1 MRMPTALLA
10 GIRRYRADDGDDLA
24 DFQLRT
30 FGPDTRQVDRARDA
44 WLFDRNPWRRGHERD
59 MWICRRDDTIVGQ
72 QAAIPFVLRAGGVDH
87 PAAWGIDLMVDDD
100 WRMRGPGPAL
110 LDALLTEH
118 PIVGV
123 MNMSHQG
130 YALCRG
136 MGFADLGIIP
146 VYLRPLDLA
155 GATETGGAGET
166 ATAGETTTA
175 GETGGAGG
183 LPGAVRRVAPVVGP
197 MLRAADTAAVATLRS
212 AGVRLERVDRFD
224 ERVDEVWQAAAP
236 VGDALMARRDAQAV
250 AWAIDDRPDRDR
262 MRRYYLVRRGRALG
276 YVVLRPSSRADTR
289 GVVVVDYLA
298 PPRWVAPMLVAA
310 GVDAREQGA
319 VAMSVKTRNQPAD
332 RYLRAAG
339 FVRRAR
345 GADHPVRFMVYCRD
359 DELRSQ
365 LVERRHWYV
374 TSADCDLEYGMAPTG
389 RADDAG
395 GTSADTGHRHDDAG
409 SQHDDAGGT
418 GAGR

>member
-10 GIRRYRADDGDDLA
+10 GIRRYRADDAADLA

-44 WLFDRNPWRRGHERD
+44 WLFDRNPYRSGDDRD
-59 MWICRRDDTIVGQ
+59 MWVCRRDDTIVGQ
-72 QAAIPFVLRAGGVDH
+72 QAAIPFVLQVGAVDH
-87 PAAWGIDLMVDDD
+87 PAAWGIDLMVADE

-110 LDALLTEH
+110 LTTMLAEH

-123 MNMSHQG
+123 VNMSDAG
-130 YALCRG
+130 YALCQG
-136 MGFADLGIIP
+136 MGFTDLGIIP
-146 VYLRPLDLA
+146 VYLRPLDLVRA
-155 GATETGGAGET
+155 ADL
-166 ATAGETTTA
+166 
-175 GETGGAGG
+175 GG
-183 LPGAVRRVAPVVGP
+183 LPGGARRVAPVAGP
-197 MLRAADTAAVATLRS
+197 LLRAADTAAVAALRA

-224 ERVDEVWQAAAP
+224 ERVDEVWRVATQA
-236 VGDALMARRDAQAV
+236 GDVMMARRDAQAV
-250 AWAIDDRPDRDR
+250 AWSIDERPDRDR
-262 MRRYYLVRRGRALG
+262 MQRYYLVRRGRTLG
-276 YVVLRPSSRADTR
+276 YVVLRTSSSAETH

-310 GVDAREQGA
+310 GVDARRQGA
-319 VAMSVKTRNQPAD
+319 VAMSVKTRNEAAD

-345 GADHPVRFMVYCRD
+345 GADHPIRFMVYCRD

-365 LVERRHWYV
+365 LAERGRWYT

-389 RADDAG
+389 EGDHAGRADDAG
-395 GTSADTGHRHDDAG
+395 IAPAPDGSRQPDAAH
-409 SQHDDAGGT
+409 QPDEAGGA
-418 GAGR
+418 GAGG